1 MRDDLKA
8 PRPDTVLFDLGG
20 VLVDWSPRYLYE
32 KVFRNRPNEMDW
44 FLTHVC
50 NGAWNV
56 RHDAGQSFPDNV
68 AALAAEHPWYRA
80 EIEAFWL
87 RWPETMKGPIQASVD
102 LLEALH
108 ARDTPLFALT
118 NWSAE
123 TFPYARANYPFLQ
136 YFRDIVVSGEI
147 KLIKPDAA
155 IYHASLG
162 RVRAH
167 LPDIQPAEVVFIDD
181 VAGNAEAAIA
191 LGWQGIHHVSAGQT
205 RGRLRELGV
214 SL

>member
-1 MRDDLKA
+1 MTIRAVVFDFGG
-8 PRPDTVLFDLGG
+8 VLFD
-20 VLVDWSPRYLYE
+20 WNPHHLYRQLIADDHE
-32 KVFRNRPNEMDW
+32 RQQ
-44 FLTHVC
+44 FLDTVC
-50 NGAWNV
+50 TQAWNTEQ
-56 RHDAGQSFPDNV
+56 DAGRS
-68 AALAAEHPWYRA
+68 LAEATRTLIAEHPQHER
-80 EIEAFWL
+80 L
-87 RWPETMKGPIQASVD
+87 IQAYYDRWHEMLRGALPEGVAI
-102 LLEALH
+102 LEALH
-108 ARDTPLFALT
+108 EAKMPLFGLT

-155 IYHASLG
+155 IYHASLAQ
-162 RVRAH
+162 VRAH

-205 RGRLRELGV
+205 RERLRELGV
-214 SL
+214 TL